1 MNGTFARI
9 MEMVYEQNKQT
20 FTLSGEDSDKLL
32 EILSLDSL
40 TYSEDVLKIETEKSY
55 TIVATATHKHAL

>member
-1 MNGTFARI
+1 MPVL
-9 MEMVYEQNKQT
+9 EMIYEQNKQT

-32 EILSLDSL
+32 ELLSLDSL
-40 TYSEDVLKIETEKSY
+40 TYSEDVLKIEPEKSY